1 MSDNTKADLE
11 AVLELATQAGSVPV
25 KSYQRTSVSGK
36 PYTVS
41 AATRGAPGP
50 KNGITNPG
58 GALRSGTSAG
68 RQANYANRN
77 VSQAMGSGNTVTVG
91 AVGVGRSPL
100 NPYTAS
106 GVANP
111 NAIGY
116 QNAAARAAQA
126 GAAVQSAANAAATAA
141 NAAKTAY
148 AKTPYTAY
156 AKKAYTPYT
165 KKPYTAYA
173 KTAATGAS
181 SSKGSKLA
189 TGLKAAMLGASLA
202 SLGHSAI
209 PHIGGVGFGRNLAA
223 LRSRN
228 TARNTASQDARA
240 DARQTAHDTASR
252 TAAEHAHETA
262 SRTAHDTASR
272 TAAEHAHETA
282 SRTARLHA
290 HETASRHARESLE
303 HRETIRRDDDRV
315 KSLREMTNLTSREI
329 LDLQVALSRKGYP
342 VKVDGQLSKEFIV
355 IANAYLKA
363 TN

>member
-11 AVLELATQAGSVPV
+11 AVLELATQAGPVPV

-58 GALRSGTSAG
+58 GALRSGTSAS

-173 KTAATGAS
+173 KTGAASGS

-189 TGLKAAMLGASLA
+189 TGLRAAMMGASLA
-202 SLGHSAI
+202 SLGHSAM
-209 PHIGGVGFGRNLAA
+209 PHIGGVGFGRNLSA

-228 TARNTASQDARA
+228 TARNTASEDARA
-240 DARQTAHDTASR
+240 EARQR
-252 TAAEHAHETA
+252 
-262 SRTAHDTASR
+262 AHDTASR

-329 LDLQVALSRKGYP
+329 IDLQVALSRKGYP